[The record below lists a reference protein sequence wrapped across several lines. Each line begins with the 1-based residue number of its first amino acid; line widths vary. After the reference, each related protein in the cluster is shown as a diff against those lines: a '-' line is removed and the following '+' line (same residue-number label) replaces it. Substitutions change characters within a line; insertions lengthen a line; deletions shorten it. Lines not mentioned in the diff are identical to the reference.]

1 MVAAADFQR
10 VDQGAVPLARLWRGG
25 LPESAHLGHLVIA
38 DRAGIIEARGN
49 PGAIIFPRSS
59 CKMIQALP
67 LLESGAAARAGLR
80 SRHLAL
86 SCASH
91 EGAALHVGAV
101 SRWLKDLGLGE
112 QDLRCGAHEPAE
124 RSERNRLIRAEEAP
138 CQLHNNCSGKH
149 AGFLTVTQHLR
160 AGPEYGE
167 YDHPLQQ
174 AIRQATAE
182 VTEEEPAGWGVD
194 GCSAPNFAM
203 SLQGLARGMA
213 SFAAA
218 RQGEGGVRG
227 DAMARLVQAMIAHP
241 ELVAGE
247 GRACTGLMRAAR
259 GRAAVKVGAEGVFV
273 AIIPDQGIGIALKC
287 VDGNAR
293 AAEVALT
300 AVLIRLGVIAAGE
313 PLAQKWCDPVQR
325 SWRGIEA
332 GVLQSDPALH
342 LPPGRA
348 AVGA

>member
-1 MVAAADFQR
+1 MRESTDFSR
-10 VDQGAVPLARLWRGG
+10 VDQGAMPLAELWRGG

-38 DRAGIIEARGN
+38 DAGGIREHWGN

-67 LLESGAAARAGLR
+67 LLESGAAAAAGLQ

-86 SCASH
+86 ACASH

-101 SRWLKDLGLGE
+101 SRWLQDLGLGE
-112 QDLRCGAHEPAE
+112 ADLRCGAHEPRDKA
-124 RSERNRLIRAEEAP
+124 ERNRLIRAAEPP

-149 AGFLTVTQHLR
+149 AGFLTANRHLG
-160 AGPEYGE
+160 AGPDYGE

-182 VTEEEPAGWGVD
+182 VAGEELAGWGVD
-194 GCSAPNFAM
+194 GCSAPNFAF
-203 SLQGLARGMA
+203 SLQGLARAMA
-213 SFAAA
+213 RFAVA
-218 RQGEGGVRG
+218 REGQAGARG

-241 ELVAGE
+241 DLVAGE
-247 GRACTGLMRAAR
+247 GRACTGLMRAAE
-259 GRAAVKVGAEGVFV
+259 GRAAIKVGAEGVFV
-273 AIIPDQGIGIALKC
+273 AILPEQGLGIALKC

-293 AAEVALT
+293 AAEVALS
-300 AVLIRLGVIAAGE
+300 AVLVRLGVIAAGH
-313 PLAQKWCDPVQR
+313 PLAQKWQDPVQR

-332 GVLQSDPALH
+332 GVLRADPALH
-342 LPPGRA
+342 RPLNQA
-348 AVGA
+348 AGKA